1 MKNLKMII
9 GAGIAC
15 LSLWIASIS
24 AYATTY
30 KYVTADSLNIR
41 TSPEIAD
48 NVVKTVPYRT
58 RVMVA
63 AIDGDWAEIVC
74 ANGEIRWC
82 SASYL
87 SDKQPEVKAATSSKG
102 NYIGSFTITHYCQ
115 CSACNG
121 GYTGTASGLPLTP
134 YWTVAV
140 DTTKIPLGTK
150 LYIEGYGECIA
161 ADTGSAIRGNKIDYC
176 VGSHSEAMN
185 MGVKRNVKVYY
196 AE

>member
-15 LSLWIASIS
+15 LSLWIAPIS

-63 AIDGDWAEIVC
+63 AIDGDWAEVVC

-102 NYIGSFTITHYCQ
+102 NYIGSFQLTAYCN
-115 CSACNG
+115 CSLCCGKWAG
-121 GYTGTASGLPLTP
+121 GPTASGTTP
-134 YWTVAV
+134 TEGRTVACNS
-140 DTTKIPLGTK
+140 IPMGTHIIINGHE
-150 LYIEGYGECIA
+150 YIVE
-161 ADTGSAIRGNKIDYC
+161 DTGAMGNNVIDIYMA
-176 VGSHSEAMN
+176 SHSAGN
-185 MGVKRNVKVYY
+185 QFGRKFNVPVYY
-196 AE
+196 AN